1 MVMSNKIDINADL
14 LIWAV
19 NRAGYNVEDF
29 MPLFP
34 KLKDWL
40 ENKKKPT
47 FKQLQDFAKKV
58 HVPFGYLFLQKPPKE
73 QLPIP
78 FFRTAK
84 DISSDVSVNVY
95 DTILQIKQRQ
105 EWLNEY
111 LVDNEFEPLEFVGKF
126 NKKSNYRIVV
136 EDIRKA
142 LALNE
147 HWAGSFSNWE
157 ETLEYLTQKI
167 EDIGIITV
175 FNSVV
180 GNNTHR
186 PIKVEECR
194 GFVLVDEYAPFMFI
208 NAADAKAAQ
217 MFTILHELAHI
228 WTGESAGFDFRQLQP
243 ADDPIENLCDKIA
256 SEFLVPHEAFEEKWT
271 GNMNFENL
279 SKYFKVSPIVIARR
293 ALDLNKITKAQFFS
307 FYNRYIDSV
316 KNKKQTQS
324 GGGDFYRTARKRISP
339 TFAAH
344 IEHALQSGQLLYR
357 NAYKLT
363 DLKGETFH
371 KFLKDYIHQ

>member
-1 MVMSNKIDINADL
+1 MSNKIDIKTDIL
-14 LIWAV
+14 TWAV
-19 NRAGYNVEDF
+19 KRAGYSVEDF
-29 MPLFP
+29 IFHFP

-40 ENKKKPT
+40 ENEKKPT

-78 FFRTAK
+78 FFRTAN
-84 DISSDVSVNVY
+84 DTSDAISINVY
-95 DTILQIKQRQ
+95 DTILHIKQRQ

-126 NKKSNYRIVV
+126 DKQTDYQSVV
-136 EDIRKA
+136 EDIRKT
-142 LALNE
+142 LGLEE
-147 HWAGSFSNWE
+147 HWASSFSNWE
-157 ETLEYLTQKI
+157 QTLEYLTKKI
-167 EDIGIITV
+167 EDIGVIMV
-175 FNSVV
+175 FNSIV

-186 PIKVEECR
+186 PLKVEECR

-208 NAADAKAAQ
+208 NAADGKAAQ

-243 ADDPIENLCDKIA
+243 ADEPIEKLCDKIA
-256 SEFLVPHEAFEEKWT
+256 AEFLVPYEAFEEKWT
-271 GNMNFENL
+271 GRMNFRYL
-279 SKYFKVSPIVIARR
+279 SKYFKVSPIVVARR

-307 FYNRYIDSV
+307 FYNQYIESIKD
-316 KNKKQTQS
+316 KKQNQS
-324 GGGDFYRTARKRISP
+324 GGGDFYKTARKRVSP

-344 IEHALQSGQLLYR
+344 IEHALESGQLLYR

-371 KFLKDYIHQ
+371 KFLKEYTH

>member
-1 MVMSNKIDINADL
+1 MSNKIDIKADIL
-14 LIWAV
+14 TWAV
-19 NRAGYNVEDF
+19 KRAGYSVEDF
-29 MPLFP
+29 ISHFP

-58 HVPFGYLFLQKPPKE
+58 HVPFGYLFLQKPPTE

-78 FFRTAK
+78 FFRTAN
-84 DISSDVSVNVY
+84 DTSDAISINVY
-95 DTILQIKQRQ
+95 DTILHIKQRQ
-105 EWLNEY
+105 EWLSEY

-126 NKKSNYRIVV
+126 DKQTDYQFVV
-136 EDIRKA
+136 EDIRKT
-142 LALNE
+142 LGLKE
-147 HWAGSFSNWE
+147 HWASSFSNWE
-157 ETLEYLTQKI
+157 QTLDYLTKKI
-167 EDIGIITV
+167 EDIGVIMI

-186 PIKVEECR
+186 PLKVEECR

-208 NAADAKAAQ
+208 NAADGKAAQ

-243 ADDPIENLCDKIA
+243 ADEPIEKLCDKIA
-256 SEFLVPHEAFEEKWT
+256 AEFLVPYEAFEEKWT
-271 GNMNFENL
+271 GRMNFKYL

-307 FYNRYIDSV
+307 FYKQYIESIKD
-316 KNKKQTQS
+316 KKQNQS
-324 GGGDFYRTARKRISP
+324 GGGDFYKTARKRVSP

-344 IEHALQSGQLLYR
+344 IEHALESGQLLYR

-371 KFLKDYIHQ
+371 KFLKEYTH